1 MEKDMN
7 ELTTLIQTL
16 DANYAHLPEDVK
28 NALIQYKKVVGAD
41 VDKERSFRKHM
52 SHLQFSDWE

>member
-1 MEKDMN
+1 MN
-7 ELTTLIQTL
+7 ELTTLIKAL

-41 VDKERSFRKHM
+41 VDKEHSFRKHM

>member
-1 MEKDMN
+1 MN
-7 ELTTLIQTL
+7 ELTTLIKAL
-16 DANYAHLPEDVK
+16 DANYAHLPKDVK

-41 VDKERSFRKHM
+41 VDKEHSFRKHM